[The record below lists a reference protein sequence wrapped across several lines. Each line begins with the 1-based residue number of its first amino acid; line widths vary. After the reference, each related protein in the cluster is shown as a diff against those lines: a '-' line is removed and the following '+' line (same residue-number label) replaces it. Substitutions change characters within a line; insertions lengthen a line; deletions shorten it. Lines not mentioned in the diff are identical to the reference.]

1 MALKA
6 LYHTLSIEI
15 CSAFQEERARS
26 TDLARCTAPS
36 TQPQRA
42 NTQLC
47 SSKASHNFYHIYPA
61 RNTQRLANDQH
72 DSHCDKTV
80 IRLMVSPKMTSSGP
94 TTQEKWDSEIHAR
107 RKSSW
112 PKLSWPNQPR
122 TTTWEIARGM
132 TTNVGCSV
140 GRKEEKGEHLKLRTG
155 GLVEGRR
162 RWPEFRPDFGRGRR
176 ARHIQGHRKKHQ
188 QHCVLNTK
196 GIYKVALSKAAS
208 SWRRHNQQINSFSEF
223 LPPNIQNHFSPF
235 KIIFHIWLKHSY
247 FLFFFFFLMG
257 NKSCISNAGRIFP
270 GQH

>member
-1 MALKA
+1 MNINTSRRCSGIVSGYLLYIGGKAPAHHKLLHHIPEDLVAIITGSNSMALKA

-15 CSAFQEERARS
+15 CSAFQEERARN

-162 RWPEFRPDFGRGRR
+162 R
-176 ARHIQGHRKKHQ
+176 
-188 QHCVLNTK
+188 
-196 GIYKVALSKAAS
+196 
-208 SWRRHNQQINSFSEF
+208 
-223 LPPNIQNHFSPF
+223 
-235 KIIFHIWLKHSY
+235 
-247 FLFFFFFLMG
+247 
-257 NKSCISNAGRIFP
+257 
-270 GQH
+270 